1 MRGFKANQQRCDAS
15 WNDTSRSPDE
25 HFAPDNWFIAN
36 LAVQRRLEL
45 LSGVGWR
52 RDVAQLPT
60 TPVSWAK
67 RSP

>member
-1 MRGFKANQQRCDAS
+1 MHQGRCDAS
-15 WNDTSRSPDE
+15 WNDTYHNSHE
-25 HFAPDNWFIAN
+25 HIGAPDNWFIAN